1 MSESSSVIATK
12 TNFRLYKGDT
22 FTRAITVTDG
32 AGDPFSFSGASLTFT
47 VKEKATDASNVAQ
60 LTIGSGIT
68 VASNV
73 VTITMSAATTAAL
86 AVKRYVYD
94 LKFTSSGE
102 AVTTWMIGG
111 FSVEQD
117 VA

>member
-1 MSESSSVIATK
+1 MAESSSVVATK

-22 FTRAITVTDG
+22 FTRTITVTDG
-32 AGDPFSFSGASLTFT
+32 AKAPFNFSGASLTFT
-47 VKEKATDASNVAQ
+47 VKDTPGAASNVAQ

-73 VTITMSAATTAAL
+73 ITITMSAATTAAL
-86 AVKRYVYD
+86 SLKRYVYD
-94 LKFTSSGE
+94 LKFTSSGG
-102 AVTTWMIGG
+102 AITTWMLGG

-117 VA
+117 VS

>member
-22 FTRAITVTDG
+22 FTRSITVTDG
-32 AGDPFSFSGASLTFT
+32 AGDPFDFTGATLAFT
-47 VKEKATDASNVAQ
+47 IKEVKGGSNVLA
-60 LTIGSGIT
+60 LTISSGIT

-73 VTITMSAATTAAL
+73 ITITATASQTNAL
-86 AVKRYVYD
+86 SVKRYVYD
-94 LKFTSSGE
+94 LKFTSSGG
-102 AVTTWMIGG
+102 AVSTWMLGG

-117 VA
+117 VS